1 VDVASILQQV
11 ETAAETV
18 RGGSLELEPA
28 EP

>member
-11 ETAAETV
+11 EKAAETV
-18 RGGSLELEPA
+18 RSGSLELETA